1 MNEISEVDKN
11 EVLDENDVKKNI
23 SQALLG
29 MANDESSR
37 VRSNLNSLSALE
49 NKVLEMMIEKVQSG
63 DVSTYEMMKLI
74 NIMNT
79 SVNRS
84 VNVMKMAMDL
94 GEMMSVVINNT
105 YNTQNNT
112 VNVAEISNLDKD
124 SRERIRKFLSAAN
137 IMEENIND

>member
-29 MANDESSR
+29 IANDESSR

>member
-112 VNVAEISNLDKD
+112 VNVTETSNLDKD
-124 SRERIRKFLSAAN
+124 SREKIRKFLSAAY
-137 IMEENIND
+137 IMEEK

>member
-49 NKVLEMMIEKVQSG
+49 NKVLEMMIEKVQNG

-74 NIMNT
+74 NW
-79 SVNRS
+79 
-84 VNVMKMAMDL
+84 
-94 GEMMSVVINNT
+94 
-105 YNTQNNT
+105 
-112 VNVAEISNLDKD
+112 
-124 SRERIRKFLSAAN
+124 LS
-137 IMEENIND
+137 

>member
-49 NKVLEMMIEKVQSG
+49 NKVLEMMIEKVQNG